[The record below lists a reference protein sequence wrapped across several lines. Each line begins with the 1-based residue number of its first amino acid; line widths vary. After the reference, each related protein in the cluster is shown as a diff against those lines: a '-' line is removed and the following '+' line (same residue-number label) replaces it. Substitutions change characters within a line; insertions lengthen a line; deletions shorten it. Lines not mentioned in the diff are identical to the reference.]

1 MNIGLI
7 GYGKMGKEVEKIAQN
22 FNHNVL
28 IKFNSKLNFEN
39 FDDIN
44 SIKKV
49 DVFIDFSTPAA
60 FLKNFNYIAELGKN
74 IVVGTTGWYEK
85 IDEIKNIV
93 EKSGIGFVYG
103 SNFSIGMNIV
113 FKIVEL
119 AGKIFNKFPEYDV
132 FIEEIH
138 HSQKIDAPSGT
149 ALKLFEILANEIE
162 RKNEKFTDRPS
173 GKIPDNVIQI
183 VSVRAGNFFGN
194 HSVVFDST
202 FDTIEIK
209 HISKGRTG
217 FAIGALKA
225 AEFILD
231 KKGFYRFEE
240 ILF

>member
-22 FNHNVL
+22 FNHNVIL
-28 IKFNSKLNFEN
+28 RFNSKLNFEN
-39 FDDIN
+39 FYDID
-44 SIKKV
+44 SVKKV
-49 DVFIDFSTPAA
+49 DVFIDFSTPSA
-60 FLKNFNYIAELGKN
+60 FLKNFNYVAEFGKN

-85 IDEIKNIV
+85 IDEIKDIV
-93 EKSGIGFVYG
+93 KKSGIGFVYA

-113 FKIVEL
+113 FKIAQL
-119 AGKIFNKFPEYDV
+119 AGKFFNKFSEYDV

-149 ALKLFEILANEIE
+149 ALKLFEILSHEIE
-162 RKNEKFTDRPS
+162 RKKEKFIDRPS
-173 GKIPDNVIQI
+173 GKIPDDVIQI
-183 VSVRAGNFFGN
+183 VSVRSGSFFGN

-209 HISKGRTG
+209 HISKGRAG
-217 FAIGALKA
+217 FALGALKA
-225 AEFILD
+225 AEFILS
-231 KKGFYRFEE
+231 KKGFYKFEE